1 VSRVRFIEI
10 ARAELLHEVAYY
22 SERDNLL
29 GRRFGDAVAE
39 AVVRALAFPLAGT
52 PSVSDTRSLVVTG
65 FPFRIIYS
73 LEPDGIVILAI
84 AHHARKPKF
93 WQSRAGER
101 SGEPSE

>member
-1 VSRVRFIEI
+1 VNGARFIEI

-22 SERDNLL
+22 SERDKQL

-39 AVVRALAFPLAGT
+39 AVDRALAFPLAGT

-65 FPFRIIYS
+65 FPFRIIYG

-84 AHHARKPKF
+84 AHHSRKPNY
-93 WQSRAGER
+93 WQTRAGEW
-101 SGEPSE
+101 SG